1 MISKHIIRSIFSL
14 AVLLFAASCQKDPD
28 GSAPDGNNL
37 TLQVLLPVEG
47 GTKATEDGE
56 KALNEN
62 KISTLDVFIYKEGE
76 DACAHYQRI
85 VPVDGM
91 TRYGISKNRSAFAE
105 NTGYSVYVVANAGT
119 AAAGAMSLAE
129 LKAAVVA
136 QALNPDAVQTDLL
149 MDGKSIATV
158 LNDGTKANK
167 NIDVS
172 LKRGVAKIR
181 VNLSYGADYQPAGQV
196 TKKLVNYASDARVLE
211 TGDVH
216 TPALATTASYTGA
229 DLVSGEPN
237 QIILYSYANDWNA
250 AVADETFIYL
260 NVPIKKASATESSYY
275 KIPVNYRLSA
285 DGGDPAHLYKLRRN
299 YIYNIKAH
307 IDGDGGASAPE
318 AVLLENVDYQ
328 VVDWTTNNIE
338 VWIKN
343 IM

>member
-181 VNLSYGADYQPAGQV
+181 VNLQLRRRLPAGG
-196 TKKLVNYASDARVLE
+196 
-211 TGDVH
+211 TGDQKNWSTTRP
-216 TPALATTASYTGA
+216 TPGCWKP
-229 DLVSGEPN
+229 G
-237 QIILYSYANDWNA
+237 
-250 AVADETFIYL
+250 TFIRPRWRL
-260 NVPIKKASATESSYY
+260 PHPIRAPTWCRAIRTRSSF
-275 KIPVNYRLSA
+275 IRMPTTGTPRWPMRLS
-285 DGGDPAHLYKLRRN
+285 
-299 YIYNIKAH
+299 
-307 IDGDGGASAPE
+307 S
-318 AVLLENVDYQ
+318 
-328 VVDWTTNNIE
+328 T
-338 VWIKN
+338 
-343 IM
+343 

>member
-149 MDGKSIATV
+149 MDGKSIAT
-158 LNDGTKANK
+158 GCCW
-167 NIDVS
+167 
-172 LKRGVAKIR
+172 
-181 VNLSYGADYQPAGQV
+181 Y
-196 TKKLVNYASDARVLE
+196 
-211 TGDVH
+211 
-216 TPALATTASYTGA
+216 
-229 DLVSGEPN
+229 
-237 QIILYSYANDWNA
+237 
-250 AVADETFIYL
+250 
-260 NVPIKKASATESSYY
+260 
-275 KIPVNYRLSA
+275 
-285 DGGDPAHLYKLRRN
+285 
-299 YIYNIKAH
+299 
-307 IDGDGGASAPE
+307 
-318 AVLLENVDYQ
+318 
-328 VVDWTTNNIE
+328 
-338 VWIKN
+338 
-343 IM
+343 

>member
-119 AAAGAMSLAE
+119 AAAGTMSLAE

-216 TPALATTASYTGA
+216 TPALATTAYA
-229 DLVSGEPN
+229 FDSG
-237 QIILYSYANDWNA
+237 
-250 AVADETFIYL
+250 
-260 NVPIKKASATESSYY
+260 
-275 KIPVNYRLSA
+275 
-285 DGGDPAHLYKLRRN
+285 
-299 YIYNIKAH
+299 
-307 IDGDGGASAPE
+307 
-318 AVLLENVDYQ
+318 
-328 VVDWTTNNIE
+328 
-338 VWIKN
+338 
-343 IM
+343 